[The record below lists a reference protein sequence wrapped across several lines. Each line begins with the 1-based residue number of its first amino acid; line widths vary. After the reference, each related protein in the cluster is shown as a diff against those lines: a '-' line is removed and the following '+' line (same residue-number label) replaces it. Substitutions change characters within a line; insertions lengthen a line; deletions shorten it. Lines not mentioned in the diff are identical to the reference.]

1 MVLRRMRICPSRR
14 YWAQP
19 PSAFGIA
26 AWSGLRCASTGV
38 PMTTITCS
46 PVPTMAG
53 SEDAFSRPAAR
64 ASRNGSAAPGSA
76 NGSRPAL
83 TVSTAAWLT
92 S

>member
-1 MVLRRMRICPSRR
+1 M
-14 YWAQP
+14 
-19 PSAFGIA
+19 A
-26 AWSGLRCASTGV
+26 AWSGLRCSSTGV

-46 PVPTMAG
+46 AVATMAG
-53 SEDAFSRPAAR
+53 SADASSRPAAR
-64 ASRNGSAAPGSA
+64 ASRSGPAAPGSA